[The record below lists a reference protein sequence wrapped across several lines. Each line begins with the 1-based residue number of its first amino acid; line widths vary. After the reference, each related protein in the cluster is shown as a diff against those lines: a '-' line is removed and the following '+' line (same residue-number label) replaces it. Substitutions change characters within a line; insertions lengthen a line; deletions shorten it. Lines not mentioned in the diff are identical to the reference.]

1 MSAKDYRI
9 CPAIFNAYIAKTSKK
24 DENLMTDDRREISE
38 EEILSLI
45 DWWLYYK
52 CGDNGKGVMFE
63 SDLRSDCYIVV
74 RFDPKKGKEPSRK
87 WKRINTDHKY
97 MA

>member
-9 CPAIFNAYIAKTSKK
+9 CPALFNAYIAKISKK

-45 DWWLYYK
+45 DWWLHNK
-52 CGDNGKGVMFE
+52 CVDGGRGVIFE
-63 SDLRSDCYIVV
+63 SRLRENSNVV
-74 RFDPKKGKEPSRK
+74 VKYKPKKGGEE
-87 WKRINTDHKY
+87 
-97 MA
+97 